1 MTREPGDL
9 PVAVVLRRPGVWAAD
24 EEASSSNGNSWP
36 RVDRK
41 VQARSSL
48 FNRDYQMNTC
58 LFTAASLSALAL
70 TSSAFAQTAATPD
83 VAGVGAK
90 VEDLVVTATRSPQAI
105 DRIGASITVLDAG
118 DIAEDQ
124 SISLV
129 DLIAKTPAV
138 SVARNGGPGGVTS
151 VYVRGAESYH
161 SVVVIDGVR
170 LTDPATTRG
179 GASFENLLV
188 GDAARVEILRGA
200 QSTLWG
206 SQAIGGVVNIVTAE
220 PVAPF
225 EADGSLEIGSDN
237 TAYARLG
244 VGGAGDRIRWRTAA
258 SGYTTGGFSAAR
270 SGTEKDG
277 YDNLGFSGRL
287 NATLTDSLSLDL
299 RAAWSDASIDFD
311 GFDMA
316 PPFAFTDTAEYG
328 RTKALVSYAGLNA
341 DLLDGRLKNR
351 LGYSYTDTTVRNYD
365 PSPAAFAPL
374 TFASD
379 GEVRRVEYQGSL
391 AVTDGWT
398 AGFGGESEHA
408 RIRYESQF
416 SAAPLFARTGSD
428 AVYAQVQGDVLP
440 RLTVTAGARY
450 EDNQTYGGDTVGQ
463 IAAAWRP
470 GKATI
475 VRASWSQGFRAPGLY
490 ELYSEF
496 GNTDLKP
503 EAVDSYDLGVT
514 RTFAGGRL
522 TASATAF
529 RRDVDNQITF
539 FDCFSGTSP
548 LCTLGGVSRFG
559 FYENTLRTRAKGVEL
574 EGELKASDSLT
585 LTGNYT
591 WTDAVNASGPSEGNR
606 LPRRPEHL
614 ANATASWLWSSGLTT
629 SVAARYVGKSFTSD
643 FNTAST
649 EAYTLVDLRASYPVR
664 GDLELYGRIE
674 NLFDADYE
682 TVPDYG
688 VAGRSAVMGLRARF

>member
-1 MTREPGDL
+1 MKT
-9 PVAVVLRRPGVWAAD
+9 VLF
-24 EEASSSNGNSWP
+24 ASAG
-36 RVDRK
+36 
-41 VQARSSL
+41 
-48 FNRDYQMNTC
+48 
-58 LFTAASLSALAL
+58 LSALLLA
-70 TSSAFAQTAATPD
+70 SSALAQTAATPD
-83 VAGVGAK
+83 VAGRGSDISDV
-90 VEDLVVTATRSPQAI
+90 VVTATRSPQALN
-105 DRIGASITVLDAG
+105 RIGASVTVLDEA
-118 DIAEDQ
+118 DIREDQ
-124 SISLV
+124 SINLV
-129 DLIAKTPAV
+129 DLIAKTPAI

-161 SVVVIDGVR
+161 TVVVIDGVR

-220 PVAPF
+220 PTAPF
-225 EADGSLEIGSDN
+225 EADGSLEIGTGN

-244 VGGAGDRIRWRTAA
+244 VGGAGDRISWRTAA
-258 SGYTTGGFSAAR
+258 SGYTTNGFSVAR

-277 YDNLGFSGRL
+277 YDNLGLSGRL
-287 NATLTDSLSLDL
+287 NARLTDILSLDL

-316 PPFAFTDTAEYG
+316 PPYAFTDTAEYG
-328 RTKALVSYAGLNA
+328 RTRELVSYAGVNA
-341 DLLDGRLKNR
+341 DLLGGRLKNR
-351 LGYSYTDTTVRNYD
+351 LGYSYTETTVRNYD
-365 PSPAAFAPL
+365 PNPAAFTPL
-374 TFASD
+374 TFESD

-391 AVTDGWT
+391 AIADGWT
-398 AGFGGESEHA
+398 AGFGAEREHA
-408 RIRYESQF
+408 RIRYNSQF
-416 SAAPLFARTGSD
+416 STAPLYARTGSD

-440 RLTVTAGARY
+440 DLTVTAGARY
-450 EDNQTYGGDTVGQ
+450 EDNDTYGGDTVGQ
-463 IAAAWRP
+463 VAAAWRL
-470 GKATI
+470 GETTI
-475 VRASWSQGFRAPGLY
+475 LRASWSQGFRAPGLY
-490 ELYSEF
+490 ELYSEY

-539 FDCFSGTSP
+539 FDCFSGSSP
-548 LCTLGGVSRFG
+548 LCAPGGTPRFG
-559 FYENTLRTRAKGVEL
+559 FYENTLKTRARGLEL

-585 LTGNYT
+585 LSANYT
-591 WTDAVNASGPSEGNR
+591 WTDAVNASGPSAGNR
-606 LPRRPEHL
+606 LPRRPENL
-614 ANATASWLWSSGLTT
+614 ANVTASWAWASGLST

-643 FNTAST
+643 FNTVST
-649 EAYTLVDLRASYPVR
+649 DPYTLVDLRASYPLP
-664 GDLELYGRIE
+664 GGLELYGRVE
-674 NLFDADYE
+674 NLFDEDYE

-688 VAGRSAVMGLRARF
+688 VPGRSAIVGIRARF